1 MSSGDEVLV
10 RGESVRDGAKLDAK
24 VSSGLGGV
32 DGKTS
37 RSVSTTT
44 RSSQE
49 GRVSSAG
56 DVDQGGAGVDNTR
69 GAGSESRGAVG
80 EARNGD
86 APVRRSS
93 AACKLGVVG
102 ERASVL
108 CGVDA
113 TKGQLAVGVL
123 NIASGDGLEGNAENL
138 GGNETLAEQVVR
150 ESRDSV
156 GVGDGALGEINRTKT
171 DDSVHAGK
179 SGRPG
184 SRANGLTCDSQTAEA
199 DPVSVLRA
207 GE

>member
-1 MSSGDEVLV
+1 MSSGNQVLV
-10 RGESVRDGAKLDAK
+10 RGEGVSDGAKLDTK

-32 DGKTS
+32 DSKTS
-37 RSVSTTT
+37 RSVSTAT

-49 GRVSSAG
+49 GGVSSAG
-56 DVDQGGAGVDNTR
+56 DVDQGGAGVDNAR
-69 GAGSESRGAVG
+69 GAGSEGRGAVG
-80 EARNGD
+80 EACNGD

-93 AACKLGVVG
+93 AAGKLGVVG

-108 CGVDA
+108 GGVDA
-113 TKGQLAVGVL
+113 TKGQLAVGVSGV
-123 NIASGDGLEGNAENL
+123 ASRDGLEGNAENF
-138 GGNETLAEQVVR
+138 GRNEALAEQVVR

-156 GVGDGALGEINRTKT
+156 GVGDGALGQINGTKT
-171 DDSVHAGK
+171 NNSVDTGK

-184 SRANGLTCDSQTAEA
+184 SRANGLASDSETAEA